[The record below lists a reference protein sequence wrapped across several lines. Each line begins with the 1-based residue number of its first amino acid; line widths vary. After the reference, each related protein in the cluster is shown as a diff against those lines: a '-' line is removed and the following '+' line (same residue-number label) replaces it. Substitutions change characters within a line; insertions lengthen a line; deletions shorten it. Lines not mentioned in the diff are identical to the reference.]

1 MSPFL
6 LSFFAASGVL
16 SLIFF
21 TFGQA
26 KLFLSLYTESKP
38 RLMWAVMTNRGQGMS
53 LHKLYGRQLSALSLC
68 LTLACAP
75 LFSVQADEPELVP
88 TDGSATLGETSQALV
103 QTEGQTPAVAMMA
116 GIQPLPEGAAA
127 KSRAD
132 IQSLLPA
139 NYTPVY
145 MNQLAALYAA
155 RTMKPMWENREA
167 VQAFQQQLAEVAIAG
182 FQPQF
187 TQWIEL
193 LTDPAVS
200 GMARDVVLSDAM
212 MGYLQFISSIPVQ
225 GNRWLYSDK
234 PYTLSTP
241 PLSVINQWQ
250 LALDNGVL
258 PQFVAGLAPQHP
270 QYAAMHQA
278 LLTQL
283 TDSRPWP
290 QLTSSVKLSPGQWS
304 KDVPALREILQR
316 TGMMDSGPDI
326 ALPGD
331 NSVVSPSAEPVTKV
345 RTTSTKPAV
354 YDRQLVDAV
363 KRFQTWQGL
372 GADGV
377 IGQSTRDWLNVS
389 PAQRAGVL
397 ALNIQR
403 LRLLPGKLS
412 TGIMVNIPAYSLVYY
427 LDGNQVLASRVIVG
441 RPDRKTPMMSSA
453 LNNVVV
459 NPPWNVPPTLARK
472 DILPKVQ
479 NDPGYLES
487 HGYTMMRG
495 WNSNEAINPYN
506 VDWSTITA
514 SNLPFR
520 FQQAP
525 GARNSLGRYKFN
537 MPSSDAIY
545 LHDTPNH
552 NLFQKDTR
560 ALSSGC
566 VRVNKA
572 SELANM
578 LLQDAGWN
586 DSRISDAL
594 KEGNTRYVNIR
605 QNIPVN
611 LYYLTA
617 FVGADGRAQYRTDI
631 YNYDLPARSGAQIL
645 PKAEQLIR

>member
-1 MSPFL
+1 ML
-6 LSFFAASGVL
+6 LNKICS
-16 SLIFF
+16 
-21 TFGQA
+21 
-26 KLFLSLYTESKP
+26 
-38 RLMWAVMTNRGQGMS
+38 RR
-53 LHKLYGRQLSALSLC
+53 LSAISLC
-68 LTLACAP
+68 LAVTFAP
-75 LFSVQADEPELVP
+75 LFSVQADEPEMIP
-88 TDGSATLGETSQALV
+88 GDSSATVSEQPTALSQPQA
-103 QTEGQTPAVAMMA
+103 QSPATAVMA
-116 GIQPLPEGAAA
+116 GIQPLPEGISAEKA
-127 KSRAD
+127 RAEL
-132 IQSLLPA
+132 QSQLPSG
-139 NYTPVY
+139 YTPVY
-145 MNQLAALYAA
+145 LNQLELLYAA
-155 RTMKPMWENREA
+155 RDMQPMWENRDA
-167 VQAFQQQLAEVAIAG
+167 VKAFQQQLAEVAIAG

-187 TQWIEL
+187 TTWVAL
-193 LTDPAVS
+193 LTDPSVT
-200 GMARDVVLSDAM
+200 GLARDAVLSDAM
-212 MGYLQFISSIPVQ
+212 MGYLHFIANIPVK
-225 GNRWLYSDK
+225 GTRWLYSDK
-234 PYTLSTP
+234 PYALATP

-250 LALDNGVL
+250 VALDNGQL
-258 PQFVAGLAPQHP
+258 TTFVASLAPQHP
-270 QYAAMHQA
+270 QYAALH
-278 LLTQL
+278 
-283 TDSRPWP
+283 DSLKKLVSDARPWP
-290 QLTSSVKLSPGQWS
+290 QLTSTATLRPGQWS
-304 KDVPALREILQR
+304 NDVPALREILQR
-316 TGMMDSGPDI
+316 TGMLEGGPKI

-331 NSVVSPSAEPVTKV
+331 DVAADVVVSPSAVAVEPAAVKPV
-345 RTTSTKPAV
+345 ARQSTQRSQPAPAV
-354 YDRQLVDAV
+354 RAAYDRELVDAV

-372 GADGV
+372 GADGAV
-377 IGQSTRDWLNVS
+377 GPATREWLNVT

-403 LRLLPGKLS
+403 LRLLPGELS

-427 LDGNQVLASRVIVG
+427 QNGNQVLASRVIVG

-472 DILPKVQ
+472 DILPKVW
-479 NDPGYLES
+479 NDPGYLER
-487 HGYTMMRG
+487 HGYTVMRG
-495 WNSNEAINPYN
+495 WNSKETINPWQ
-506 VDWSTITA
+506 VDWSTITP

-586 DSRISDAL
+586 DTRISDAL
-594 KEGNTRYVNIR
+594 KQGDTRYVNIR

-617 FVGADGRAQYRTDI
+617 FVGADGRTQYRTDI
-631 YNYDLPARSGAQIL
+631 YNYDLTARSSAQIVS
-645 PKAEQLIR
+645 KAEQLIR

>member
-1 MSPFL
+1 ML
-6 LSFFAASGVL
+6 L
-16 SLIFF
+16 
-21 TFGQA
+21 
-26 KLFLSLYTESKP
+26 KK
-38 RLMWAVMTNRGQGMS
+38 R
-53 LHKLYGRQLSALSLC
+53 YGRQLSALSLS
-68 LTLACAP
+68 LAFAFAP
-75 LFSVQADEPELVP
+75 LFNVQAEEPEVVP
-88 TDGSATLGETSQALV
+88 TDSSATIGEISSALS
-103 QTEGQTPAVAMMA
+103 QTENQSASVAKMA
-116 GIQPLPEGAAA
+116 GEQVLSSDAAA

-132 IQSLLPA
+132 IQAVLPSG
-139 NYTPVY
+139 YQPVF
-145 MNQLAALYAA
+145 MNPLVSLYAA
-155 RTMKPMWENREA
+155 RDMKPMWDNREA

-187 TQWIEL
+187 TTWVEL
-193 LTDPAVS
+193 LTDPAVN
-200 GMARDVVLSDAM
+200 GLARDVVLSDAM
-212 MGYLQFISSIPVQ
+212 MGYLHFISGIPTQ
-225 GNRWLYSDK
+225 GNRWLYGTK
-234 PYTLSTP
+234 PYSMSTP

-250 LALDNGVL
+250 LALDNGSL
-258 PQFVAGLAPQHP
+258 PQFIAGLAPQHP
-270 QYAAMHQA
+270 QYTPMHQA
-278 LLTQL
+278 LLAQVA
-283 TDSRPWP
+283 DSRPWP
-290 QLTSSVKLSPGQWS
+290 QLTGKTSLRPGEWS
-304 KDVPALREILQR
+304 NDIGALRVILQR
-316 TGMMDSGPDI
+316 TGMLDDSVKI

-331 NSVVSPSAEPVTKV
+331 DVVSPSAERKAKNSS
-345 RTTSTKPAV
+345 RGV
-354 YDRQLVDAV
+354 YDRQLVEGV
-363 KRFQTWQGL
+363 KRFQAWQGL

-403 LRLLPGKLS
+403 LRLLPGNLS
-412 TGIMVNIPAYSLVYY
+412 TGIMVNIPAFSLVYY
-427 LDGNQVLASRVIVG
+427 QDGNQVLASRVIVG

-472 DILPKVQ
+472 DILPKVR
-479 NDPGYLES
+479 NNPGYLEQ
-487 HGYTMMRG
+487 HGYTVMRG
-495 WNSNEAINPYN
+495 WNSKEAIDPYQ
-506 VDWSTITA
+506 VDWETITA

-552 NLFQKDTR
+552 NLFQRDGR

-586 DSRISDAL
+586 DARISDAL
-594 KEGNTRYVNIR
+594 KQGNTRYVNIR

-617 FVGADGRAQYRTDI
+617 FVGADGRTQYRTDI
-631 YNYDLPARSGAQIL
+631 YNYDLTARSSAQIL

>member
-1 MSPFL
+1 ML
-6 LSFFAASGVL
+6 LN
-16 SLIFF
+16 
-21 TFGQA
+21 
-26 KLFLSLYTESKP
+26 K
-38 RLMWAVMTNRGQGMS
+38 MC
-53 LHKLYGRQLSALSLC
+53 GRRLSAISLC
-68 LTLACAP
+68 LAVTFAP
-75 LFSVQADEPELVP
+75 LFNAQADEPEMIPGDSSASVSEQP
-88 TDGSATLGETSQALV
+88 TALSQPQVQSSATAI
-103 QTEGQTPAVAMMA
+103 MA
-116 GIQPLPEGAAA
+116 GIQPLPQGVSVDQA
-127 KSRAD
+127 RAEL
-132 IQSLLPA
+132 QSQLPA
-139 NYTPVY
+139 GFTPVY
-145 MNQLAALYAA
+145 MSQLELLYAA
-155 RTMKPMWENREA
+155 REMKPMWENRDA
-167 VQAFQQQLAEVAIAG
+167 VKAFQQQLAEVAIAG

-187 TQWIEL
+187 TTWVAL

-200 GMARDVVLSDAM
+200 GQARDIVLSDAM
-212 MGYLQFISSIPVQ
+212 LGYLHFIANIPVK

-234 PYTLSTP
+234 PYALTTP
-241 PLSVINQWQ
+241 PISVINQWQ
-250 LALDNGVL
+250 VALDNGQL
-258 PQFVAGLAPQHP
+258 TSFVASLAPQHP
-270 QYAAMHQA
+270 QYAAMHES
-278 LLTQL
+278 LLKLVSDT
-283 TDSRPWP
+283 RPWP
-290 QLTSSVKLSPGQWS
+290 QLTSTATLRPGEWS
-304 KDVPALREILQR
+304 NDIPALREILRR
-316 TGMMDSGPDI
+316 TGMLEST
-326 ALPGD
+326 
-331 NSVVSPSAEPVTKV
+331 VSTSAKEG
-345 RTTSTKPAV
+345 RSA
-354 YDRQLVDAV
+354 YDRELVDAV

-372 GADGV
+372 GADGA
-377 IGQSTRDWLNVS
+377 IGPATRDWLNVT

-403 LRLLPGKLS
+403 LRLLPSDLS

-427 LDGNQVLASRVIVG
+427 QNGNQVLASRVIVG

-472 DILPKVQ
+472 DILPKLW
-479 NDPGYLES
+479 NDPGYLER
-487 HGYTMMRG
+487 HGYTVMRG
-495 WNSNEAINPYN
+495 WNSKETIDPWQ
-506 VDWSTITA
+506 VDWATITA

-586 DSRISDAL
+586 DTRISDAL
-594 KEGNTRYVNIR
+594 KQGDTRYVNIR

-617 FVGADGRAQYRTDI
+617 FVGPDGRTQYRTDI
-631 YNYDLPARSGAQIL
+631 YNYDQTARSSAQIVS
-645 PKAEQLIR
+645 KAEQLIR

>member
-1 MSPFL
+1 ML
-6 LSFFAASGVL
+6 LN
-16 SLIFF
+16 
-21 TFGQA
+21 
-26 KLFLSLYTESKP
+26 K
-38 RLMWAVMTNRGQGMS
+38 MC
-53 LHKLYGRQLSALSLC
+53 GRRLSAISLC
-68 LTLACAP
+68 LAVTFAP
-75 LFSVQADEPELVP
+75 LFNAQADEPEMIPGDSSASVSEQP
-88 TDGSATLGETSQALV
+88 TALSQPQVQSSATAI
-103 QTEGQTPAVAMMA
+103 MA
-116 GIQPLPEGAAA
+116 GIQPLPQGVSVDQA
-127 KSRAD
+127 RAEL
-132 IQSLLPA
+132 QSQLPA
-139 NYTPVY
+139 GFTPVY
-145 MNQLAALYAA
+145 MSQLELLYAA
-155 RTMKPMWENREA
+155 REMKPMWENRDA
-167 VQAFQQQLAEVAIAG
+167 VKAFQQQLAEVAIAG

-187 TQWIEL
+187 TTWVAL

-200 GMARDVVLSDAM
+200 GQARDIVLSDAM
-212 MGYLQFISSIPVQ
+212 LGYLHFIANIPVK

-234 PYTLSTP
+234 PYALTTP
-241 PLSVINQWQ
+241 PISVINQWQ
-250 LALDNGVL
+250 VALDNGQL
-258 PQFVAGLAPQHP
+258 TSFVASLAPQHP
-270 QYAAMHQA
+270 QYAAMHES
-278 LLTQL
+278 LLKLVSDT
-283 TDSRPWP
+283 RPWP
-290 QLTSSVKLSPGQWS
+290 QLTSTATLRPGEWS
-304 KDVPALREILQR
+304 NDIPALREILRR
-316 TGMMDSGPDI
+316 TGMLEST
-326 ALPGD
+326 
-331 NSVVSPSAEPVTKV
+331 VSTSAKEG
-345 RTTSTKPAV
+345 RSA
-354 YDRQLVDAV
+354 YDRELVDAV

-372 GADGV
+372 GADGA
-377 IGQSTRDWLNVS
+377 IGPATRDWLNVT

-403 LRLLPGKLS
+403 LRLLPSDLS

-427 LDGNQVLASRVIVG
+427 QNGNQVLASRVIVG

-472 DILPKVQ
+472 DILPKLW
-479 NDPGYLES
+479 NDPGYLER
-487 HGYTMMRG
+487 HGYTVMRG
-495 WNSNEAINPYN
+495 WNSKETIDPWQ
-506 VDWSTITA
+506 VDWATITA

-586 DSRISDAL
+586 DTRISDAL
-594 KEGNTRYVNIR
+594 KQGDTRYVNIR

-617 FVGADGRAQYRTDI
+617 FVGPDGRTQYRTDI
-631 YNYDLPARSGAQIL
+631 YNYDLTARSSAQIVS
-645 PKAEQLIR
+645 KAEQLIR

>member
-1 MSPFL
+1 ML
-6 LSFFAASGVL
+6 LN
-16 SLIFF
+16 
-21 TFGQA
+21 
-26 KLFLSLYTESKP
+26 K
-38 RLMWAVMTNRGQGMS
+38 MC
-53 LHKLYGRQLSALSLC
+53 GRRLSAISLC
-68 LTLACAP
+68 LAVTFAP
-75 LFSVQADEPELVP
+75 LFNAQADEPEMIPGDSSASVSEQP
-88 TDGSATLGETSQALV
+88 TALSQPQVQSSATAI
-103 QTEGQTPAVAMMA
+103 MA
-116 GIQPLPEGAAA
+116 GIQPLPQGVSVDQA
-127 KSRAD
+127 RAEL
-132 IQSLLPA
+132 QSQLPA
-139 NYTPVY
+139 GYTPVY
-145 MNQLAALYAA
+145 MSQLELLYAA
-155 RTMKPMWENREA
+155 REMKPMWENRDA
-167 VQAFQQQLAEVAIAG
+167 VKAFQQQLAEVAIAG

-187 TQWIEL
+187 TTWVAL

-200 GMARDVVLSDAM
+200 GQARDIVLSDAM
-212 MGYLQFISSIPVQ
+212 LGYLHFIANIPVK

-234 PYTLSTP
+234 PYALTTP
-241 PLSVINQWQ
+241 PISVINQWQ
-250 LALDNGVL
+250 VALDNGQL
-258 PQFVAGLAPQHP
+258 TSFVASLAPQHP
-270 QYAAMHQA
+270 QYAAMHES
-278 LLTQL
+278 LLKLVSDT
-283 TDSRPWP
+283 RPWP
-290 QLTSSVKLSPGQWS
+290 QLTSTATLRPGEWS
-304 KDVPALREILQR
+304 NDIPALREILRR
-316 TGMMDSGPDI
+316 TGMLEST
-326 ALPGD
+326 
-331 NSVVSPSAEPVTKV
+331 VSTSAKEG
-345 RTTSTKPAV
+345 RSA
-354 YDRQLVDAV
+354 YDRELVDAV

-372 GADGV
+372 GADGA
-377 IGQSTRDWLNVS
+377 IGPATRDWLNVT

-403 LRLLPGKLS
+403 LRLLPSDLS

-427 LDGNQVLASRVIVG
+427 QNGNQVLASRVIVG

-472 DILPKVQ
+472 DILPKLW
-479 NDPGYLES
+479 NDPGYLER
-487 HGYTMMRG
+487 HGYTVMRG
-495 WNSNEAINPYN
+495 WNSKETIDPWQ
-506 VDWSTITA
+506 VDWATITA

-586 DSRISDAL
+586 DTRISDAL
-594 KEGNTRYVNIR
+594 KQGDTRYVNIR

-617 FVGADGRAQYRTDI
+617 FVGPDGRTQYRTDI
-631 YNYDLPARSGAQIL
+631 YNYDLTARSSAQIVS
-645 PKAEQLIR
+645 KAEQLIR